1 MLISLGRECS
11 RGEIFNSFSDW
22 PVLIP
27 SWEKKLNLVGKDTE
41 KVTHPDTCIENVF
54 AAPYSLCIFVSQL
67 RSVK

>member
-1 MLISLGRECS
+1 MVEERYLTQFLIGLC
-11 RGEIFNSFSDW
+11 F
-22 PVLIP
+22 IP

-41 KVTHPDTCIENVF
+41 KITHPDTCIENVF